1 MFKTEV
7 KKNSIN
13 KKEIFSSFNK
23 SYFNFLLFIKT
34 NMGKDAKFNSFYMK
48 NFIIKETNI
57 KLFIKTWYSRI
68 TKNYY
73 TQVMNKDFDFFLNK
87 SYTDDVEKDNTSG
100 EAPTVMLKY
109 ITDFKNT
116 FPTLAE
122 TVKYEFVSFMLH
134 LTELSFLYFKE

>member
-1 MFKTEV
+1 M
-7 KKNSIN
+7 S
-13 KKEIFSSFNK
+13 KKELFKKETFSSFNK
-23 SYFNFLLFIKT
+23 SYFNFLLFIKQ
-34 NMGKDAKFNSFYMK
+34 NMKNDAKFNSFYMK
-48 NFIIKETNI
+48 NQIIKQTNI

-87 SYTDDVEKDNTSG
+87 SYADDVTNNNTSG
-100 EAPTVMLKY
+100 EAPTVMLTY

-116 FPTLAE
+116 FPTLSE
-122 TVKYEFVSFMLH
+122 SVKYEFVCFMLN